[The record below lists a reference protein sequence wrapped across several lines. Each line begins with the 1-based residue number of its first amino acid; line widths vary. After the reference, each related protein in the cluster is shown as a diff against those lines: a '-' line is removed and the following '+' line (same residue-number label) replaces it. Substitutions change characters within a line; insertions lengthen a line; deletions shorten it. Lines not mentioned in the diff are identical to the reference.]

1 MLAFGVGVATLTVA
15 GLATRNNEPTPTPSP
30 PLSTLPGP
38 PAQEL
43 ADPLAPEPFGI
54 SDSLEYLALSPDGNL
69 VVATAYHA
77 PSHSMGFGYRDVRL
91 LGVGPGQQLGKTL
104 ERDGWWHTGTPS
116 GVAMS
121 PDGKQVAVAI
131 TNFDGKK
138 ANPDVRDAYTSEV
151 GIWDTATG
159 KQTATLTGSKA
170 HQLYHVTFSPDGK
183 YLAAGGAILNKTAQ
197 PDGGGVIL
205 WSAVTG
211 KMVWSNLEHEAIQT
225 QFAFSPD
232 GKLLAT
238 AGNDRTLRVWE
249 SCNGKLLKAIE
260 TRGYNVFSVSFSPN
274 GKFLAGGGGD
284 GMARVWDV
292 VTGDEKQVLKGYK
305 KNYNVPEK
313 LFVRFLP
320 NGTLLTAGAAERD
333 DGSLKVWNVETG
345 TRVKEIAN
353 PNASVWWMD
362 LTADGKTAVVA
373 TYVVGTWQKEQRL
386 LIVPLTK

>member
-1 MLAFGVGVATLTVA
+1 MLAFGVGVATLGVA
-15 GLATRNNEPTPTPSP
+15 RLATRNNESTPTPSLATVP
-30 PLSTLPGP
+30 AP
-38 PAQEL
+38 PADEPTV
-43 ADPLAPEPFGI
+43 PLALQSFEI
-54 SDSLEYLALSPDGNL
+54 SGSLEYLALSPDGKF

-77 PSHSMGFGYRDVRL
+77 PTHSLDSGHRNVRL
-91 LGVGPGQQLGKTL
+91 LDVGPGNKLGKSL
-104 ERDGWWHTGTPS
+104 RREGWWHTGFPS
-116 GVAMS
+116 GVSIA
-121 PDGKQVAVAI
+121 PDGKRVAVAI

-170 HQLYHVTFSPDGK
+170 HQFYHVAFSPVGNHV
-183 YLAAGGAILNKTAQ
+183 AAGGAILNKTAQ
-197 PDGGGVIL
+197 ADGGGVTV
-205 WSAVTG
+205 WNADTG
-211 KMVWSNLEHEAIQT
+211 DLMWSNLDHKAIQT
-225 QFAFSPD
+225 QFTFSPD
-232 GKLLAT
+232 GNLLAT
-238 AGNDRTLRVWE
+238 AGDDRTIRVWE
-249 SCNGKLLKAIE
+249 SLNGKLLKAIV
-260 TRGYNVFSVSFSPN
+260 TQGYFVYSVSFSPN
-274 GKFLAGGGGD
+274 GKLLAGGGGD
-284 GMARVWDV
+284 GVARVWDV

-305 KNYNVPEK
+305 KSYNVPEK